1 MELLILIGVLVT
13 LDVLAF
19 RFGAD
24 SRDLGARE
32 YHDRLI
38 MAAGRGD
45 PIAYDA
51 TVLAKEIER
60 LQRLF

>member
-1 MELLILIGVLVT
+1 MELLILIGALVT

-45 PIAYDA
+45 LIAYDA
-51 TVLAKEIER
+51 TVLAK
-60 LQRLF
+60 